1 MRKLS
6 LLSASVILALTGI
19 SANAA
24 QYNITNSG
32 HWILTNKDV
41 GIQKAFKIEQKVL
54 NGGKQDGVKVL
65 TINNGVMDVTLVPTR
80 GMDIYKVKS
89 GKITLGWHSPVQQIV
104 NPTFINL
111 QSRNGVGWL
120 EGFNEMM
127 VRCGYEW
134 TGHPGID
141 KGVLLTLHGRAD
153 YTPATQVI
161 VKVDQKAPYAIHI
174 KGELL
179 EQMFKKVNFK
189 TWTELTVIPGQ
200 KSFSIHDSL
209 TNQGDYAHEYQ
220 VIYHSNFAQPLL
232 EKGAKIVAPVRQIS
246 PFNNYAKKGLKDW
259 QTYLG
264 PTRDYDETV
273 YNIYPYANK
282 KGNTLAVLHN
292 AKGNLGVAIHY
303 NVKELPVLGLWKNT
317 DTLRQGYVTGIEPG
331 TSFSYN
337 RKYQRVLGLVPTI
350 AAHQTKHFDLTYIL
364 LDNKA
369 AVNQQIKEVK
379 AIQGSQKTHLRKNPL
394 VKGKNL

>member
-24 QYNITNSG
+24 QYNITNNG
-32 HWILTNKDV
+32 HWVLTNKDV
-41 GIQKAFKIEQKVL
+41 GIQKTFQIEQKVL
-54 NGGKQDGVKVL
+54 KGGKQDGVKVL
-65 TINNGVMDVTLVPTR
+65 TINNGVMDVTLVPSR

-89 GKITLGWHSPVQQIV
+89 GKITLGWHSPVQQII

-111 QSRNGVGWL
+111 QSRNGIGWL

-161 VKVDQKAPYAIHI
+161 VDVDQKAPYAIHI

-189 TWTELTVIPGQ
+189 TWTEFTVIPGQ
-200 KSFSIHDSL
+200 KAFSIHDSL
-209 TNQGDYAHEYQ
+209 TNMGDYAHEYQ

-246 PFNNYAKKGLKDW
+246 PFNNYAKKGLKTW

-264 PTRDYDETV
+264 PTRNYDETV

-282 KGNTLAVLHN
+282 KGDTLAVLHN

-337 RKYQRVLGLVPTI
+337 RKYQRTLGLVPTI
-350 AAHQTKHFDLTYIL
+350 AAHQTKHFDLTYVL

-369 AVNQQIKEVK
+369 AVAQQVKEVK
-379 AIQGSQKTHLRKNPL
+379 AIQGSKMTHLHESPL